1 MEMLIEP
8 KSETFVDRR
17 SSAGNRDGGPERR
30 QFKST
35 PEYQRPEVAELANA
49 VDQYKLRHRRRF
61 ITFDEL
67 YNVMTELG
75 YRKSE

>member
-1 MEMLIEP
+1 MQTLIEP

-17 SSAGNRDGGPERR
+17 AAEGAREGGPERR

-35 PEYQRPEVAELANA
+35 PSELRPEVAELAQA

-61 ITFDEL
+61 ITFEEL
-67 YNVMTELG
+67 YNVISELG
-75 YRKSE
+75 YSK